1 MKRVIPQIFIHQLVK
16 AYLTLFIIFFAG
28 TIYGA
33 SITNS
38 TSGNWSATA
47 WPNTTRTGSI
57 TTLTSSS
64 NVTGSGTSFTTE
76 ISVGNIIKTSG
87 NTTIGTVA
95 SITDNTHLVLT
106 SNALSANTNIS
117 YKSQGV
123 GPVDIITISS
133 GSAITVDG
141 IFTCASLT
149 FAAVNANTTLTIS
162 GTNSLN
168 VTGAV
173 TMPRPSSGSTCTL
186 SVGAGS
192 LTAVSIAMN
201 ATTSGRNDVLT
212 VSTGNVTISGDF
224 TGGTTGCLVSFTGAG
239 NFKIGGV
246 LSATPSVTQYA
257 GNTWNYYGSA
267 QTVLG
272 IAYNN
277 LTLSGTGIKTLQT
290 STLTI
295 SNDFTLS
302 GSVSVTAVAALT
314 IGGKVTLGTGTTFIA
329 SAFTHNVAG
338 NWTNN
343 GIFTPGTGVINFDG
357 TINQIIGGSG
367 TNTFNSLTISNA
379 AGLSLSGNVSVN
391 TTLTF
396 VSGKI
401 STGAYSISIGNSA
414 VVTGAGTGKYISGNL
429 QMGIPA
435 SATTRTFDIGDATVY
450 TPVTLNFA
458 GSTNSAGSITLN
470 TVAGNLPNISTSNI
484 NPALNVNRYWTI
496 TNNGVTGFS
505 SYDAILNFVSGDIDA
520 GADYT
525 SFIAGE
531 YSSSSWVYPVVGT
544 TTSTSVQVTGMTS
557 FGQFQL
563 GESEVLSGN
572 QYSGNGS
579 TPAVSDVLPCINMP
593 SDPLIISSSFAVHQ
607 YFTMN
612 VIKGL
617 TYEVYTCSSASP
629 ANPLML
635 TVYKEGA
642 PTDPYIGFST
652 VNTGNPCS
660 SLTNDVYVSFTPAYS
675 GEVRVLV
682 NRKGNPGSSSPIG
695 LTIKANVVGGNNT
708 LDDQTLA
715 GSDKWI
721 GHIYDGMAFNNY
733 LGYYLTGSETF
744 QESFGTSGTWPN
756 NVNDDVT
763 CFNFLSGGAV
773 HASVLDITFS
783 VRYRM
788 NSTRKGLYTAS
799 MTSDDG
805 SRLFVDNNSIYSNWS
820 DHSPVTSAN
829 VLFNLTGS
837 SSLAFEYYENGGQNV
852 AGFTGLV
859 QVLSNTLSQNV
870 NQNIYLN
877 ATGLPISGDVFGTL
891 PSGITLSGTGY
902 QWAYSSTSSTG
913 PWTNIT
919 GATSATFTP
928 STTTAPFNTAGTYY
942 VIRNTS
948 LSSTNN
954 ITPNPYVAVNQ
965 SNYAVIIVSPVA
977 GTWLGI
983 TSNDWHT
990 VSNWSG
996 GVPLS
1001 ATDVVVPSGTPFQPS
1016 INSAS
1021 AYCHNL
1027 TINSGASLS
1036 ISAGKLL
1043 TVSGTLVNNAGT
1055 AGLILQS
1062 DATGTASLLHNSDN
1076 ISATVNLYI
1085 TGSAEN
1091 WHLLSSPVAS
1101 QLISGAWLPAG
1112 TYGNGTGYDLYVWNE
1127 ASSCWIYKLNITSTI
1142 NWNTVHPSASFV
1154 PGRGYLYSVQ
1164 ASNPVKQ
1171 FTGTLNNGNININ
1184 LTSSGTNLSLTGFNL
1199 VGNPYPSTIDWQA
1212 STGWSRSGLVSNTGG
1227 YDMWIWNPAANNYG
1241 VINSSGGTGTN
1252 GVTRFIAPA
1261 QGFFVKAANNG
1272 ILGLTNNIR
1281 IAGGNGAWMKSLS
1294 IDPSPLSIKVNS
1306 ESGAGFDEV
1315 QLVFGSIDNESGTT
1329 KLFSPVTTAP
1339 SIFLPLKGENFT
1351 LRYLTDTVENTVVP
1365 MMFKPGSD
1373 GYYTIQFNNSDQFEH
1388 LVLEDRQLNTFQ
1400 DIKVNNTYRFKSLKT
1415 DNPGRFY
1422 VHFKQTGKPVS
1433 KELTIPVYVAKNK
1446 LVVNLT
1452 QMTLETEIMVSDIM
1466 GRILIKSKLEGE
1478 SIHELSI
1485 DSKPQLLIVYLRN
1498 QATTVCHKV
1507 MWLNS

>member
-1 MKRVIPQIFIHQLVK
+1 
-16 AYLTLFIIFFAG
+16 
-28 TIYGA
+28 
-33 SITNS
+33 
-38 TSGNWSATA
+38 
-47 WPNTTRTGSI
+47 
-57 TTLTSSS
+57 
-64 NVTGSGTSFTTE
+64 
-76 ISVGNIIKTSG
+76 
-87 NTTIGTVA
+87 
-95 SITDNTHLVLT
+95 
-106 SNALSANTNIS
+106 
-117 YKSQGV
+117 
-123 GPVDIITISS
+123 
-133 GSAITVDG
+133 
-141 IFTCASLT
+141 
-149 FAAVNANTTLTIS
+149 
-162 GTNSLN
+162 
-168 VTGAV
+168 
-173 TMPRPSSGSTCTL
+173 
-186 SVGAGS
+186 
-192 LTAVSIAMN
+192 
-201 ATTSGRNDVLT
+201 
-212 VSTGNVTISGDF
+212 
-224 TGGTTGCLVSFTGAG
+224 
-239 NFKIGGV
+239 
-246 LSATPSVTQYA
+246 
-257 GNTWNYYGSA
+257 
-267 QTVLG
+267 
-272 IAYNN
+272 
-277 LTLSGTGIKTLQT
+277 
-290 STLTI
+290 
-295 SNDFTLS
+295 
-302 GSVSVTAVAALT
+302 VTAVAALS

-329 SAFTHNVAG
+329 STFTHNVAG

-343 GIFTPGTGVINFDG
+343 GTYTPGTGGINFDG
-357 TINQIIGGSG
+357 TTNQIIGGSG
-367 TNTFNSLTISNA
+367 VNTFNAITISNA
-379 AGLSLSGNVSVN
+379 AGVSLSGNVGVN
-391 TTLTF
+391 TTLLF
-396 VSGKI
+396 VNGKI
-401 STGAYSISIGNSA
+401 STGTYSMSIGNSA
-414 VVTGAGTGKYISGNL
+414 VVTGAGTGKYIEGNL

-435 SATTRTFDIGDATVY
+435 ATTARTFDIGDVTVY
-450 TPVTLNFA
+450 TPVTINFT
-458 GSTNSAGSITLN
+458 GSTNSTGSITLN
-470 TVAGNLPNISTSNI
+470 TVTGNSSNIGTSNI
-484 NPALNVNRYWTI
+484 NTLLNVNRYWTI

-505 SYDAILNFVSGDIDA
+505 SYDATSNFVSGDIDA

-544 TTSTSVQVTGMTS
+544 TSSTSVQVTGMTS
-557 FGQFQL
+557 FGQFQF
-563 GESEVLSGN
+563 GESLVLTGN
-572 QYSGNGS
+572 QYSGNG
-579 TPAVSDVLPCINMP
+579 TIPVVSDVLPCINMP
-593 SDPLIISSSFAVHQ
+593 SDPLIVSSSFAVRQ

-612 VIKGL
+612 VVKGL
-617 TYEVYTCSSASP
+617 TYEVYTCNSVSP

-642 PTDPYIGFST
+642 PTDPYIAFST

-660 SLTNDVYVSFTPAYS
+660 SLTNDVYISFTPAFS

-682 NRKGNPGSSSPIG
+682 NRKGNPNSASPAG
-695 LTIKANVVGGNNT
+695 LTIKANVVGGSNT

-721 GHIYDGMAFNNY
+721 GHIFDGMAFNNY
-733 LGYYLTGSETF
+733 LGYYLPGSETF
-744 QESFGTSGTWPN
+744 QESFGTTGTWPN
-756 NVNDDVT
+756 NTNDDVT

-773 HASVLDITFS
+773 HGSVLDISFS

-805 SRLFVDNNSIYSNWS
+805 SRLSVDNNSIYSNWS
-820 DHSPVTSAN
+820 DHSPVTSVN

-837 SSLAFEYYENGGQNV
+837 SSLAFEYYENAGQNV

-870 NQNIYLN
+870 NQTIFLN
-877 ATGLPISGDVFGTL
+877 ATGLPVSGDVFGSL
-891 PSGITLSGTGY
+891 PTGITLSGTGY

-919 GATSATFTP
+919 GATSPTFTP
-928 STTTAPFNTAGTYY
+928 STTSAPFNTAGTYY
-942 VIRNTS
+942 VIRKTS
-948 LSSTNN
+948 LSSINN
-954 ITPNPYVAVNQ
+954 ITPNPYVAVNE
-965 SNYAVIIVSPVA
+965 SNCAVITVSPVA
-977 GTWLGI
+977 GTWLGM

-990 VSNWSG
+990 ASNWSG

-1016 INSAS
+1016 INTAV

-1076 ISATVNLYI
+1076 IPATVNLYI

-1127 ASSCWIYKLNITSTI
+1127 ASSCWIYKLNTTSTI
-1142 NWNTVHPSASFV
+1142 NWNTVHPSGNFMQ
-1154 PGRGYLYSVQ
+1154 GRGYLYSVQ
-1164 ASNPVKQ
+1164 TANPVKQ
-1171 FTGTLNNGNININ
+1171 FIGNLNNGNINIAI
-1184 LTSSGTNLSLTGFNL
+1184 TSSGNNLSLMGFNL
-1199 VGNPYPSTIDWQA
+1199 VGNPYSSTIDWKA

-1252 GVTRFIAPA
+1252 GVTRYIAPE
-1261 QGFFVKAANNG
+1261 QGFFVRAANNG
-1272 ILGLTNNIR
+1272 TLGLTNNIR
-1281 IAGGNGAWMKSLS
+1281 VAGGTGAWMKSLS
-1294 IDPSPLSIKVNS
+1294 TEPSPLSIKVNS
-1306 ESGAGFDEV
+1306 ESGEGFDEV

-1388 LVLEDRQLNTFQ
+1388 LVIEDRQTNNFQ
-1400 DIKVNNTYRFKSLKT
+1400 DIKVNNAYRFKSLKT
-1415 DNPGRFY
+1415 DNQDRFY
-1422 VHFKQTGKPVS
+1422 IHFKQVGKAVTT
-1433 KELTIPVYVAKNK
+1433 ELPMFVYTANNK

-1452 QMTLETEIMVSDIM
+1452 QVNLETEVQVIDMM
-1466 GRILIKSKLEGE
+1466 GRLLLKTNLPGE
-1478 SIHELSI
+1478 SINELDV
-1485 DSKPQLLIVYLRN
+1485 DSKPQVLIVYLRN
-1498 QATTVCHKV
+1498 NGATVCRKV
-1507 MWLNS
+1507 MWLRS